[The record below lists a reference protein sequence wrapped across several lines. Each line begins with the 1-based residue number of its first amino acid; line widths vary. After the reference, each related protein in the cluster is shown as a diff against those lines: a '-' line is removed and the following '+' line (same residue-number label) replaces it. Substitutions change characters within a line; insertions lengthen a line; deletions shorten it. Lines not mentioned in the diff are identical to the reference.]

1 MISSILERNTIGEE
15 IMSKE
20 NIGWIGTG
28 VMGASMCGHI
38 LNTGYSVAVHN
49 RTKAK
54 ADDLVRNGAR
64 WCDTPKE
71 AAEQSDI
78 IFSIVGY
85 PSDVKEVFFGE
96 KGILAGA
103 KEGSIIVDMTTS
115 EPSLAEQISDE
126 AGKKGISAL
135 DAPVSGGDVGAKEA
149 RLAIMVGGD
158 KDAYNKVKPLF
169 DIMGKNIAYM
179 GEAGAGQ
186 HTKMSNQI
194 HIATTMI
201 GVIEA
206 LLYAYKAGL
215 DMEEVIA
222 VVGKGAA
229 MSWSINNYG
238 PRIAKGDF
246 NPGFY
251 IKHFVKDMGIALKE
265 AERMRLSLPGLALAH
280 QFYVSAMSMGLE
292 NMGTQALYQV
302 FEKMNGG

>member
-1 MISSILERNTIGEE
+1 MAQQ
-15 IMSKE
+15 K
-20 NIGWIGTG
+20 IGWIGTG

-38 LNTGYSVAVHN
+38 LKAGYTVAVHN

-54 ADDLVRNGAR
+54 ADDLVKNGAQ

-71 AAEQSDI
+71 VAEQSDM

-85 PSDVKEVFFGE
+85 PTDVEEIYFGE
-96 KGILAGA
+96 KGILGGV

-115 EPSLAEQISDE
+115 EPTMAEQIYASAKE
-126 AGKKGISAL
+126 KEVAAL

-158 KDAYNKVKPLF
+158 KESFDTVKPLF

-206 LLYAYKAGL
+206 LLYAHKAGL

-238 PRIAKGDF
+238 PRIANGDF
-246 NPGFY
+246 DPGFF

-280 QFYVSAMSMGLE
+280 QFYLAAMSMGLE
-292 NMGTQALYQV
+292 NMGTQALYKV